1 MSDEPRLDPEL
12 QALAWKFSRATAR
25 QILRSMRYIEEY
37 ADDPGARWALLRA
50 ILERF
55 AAGDSA

>member
-1 MSDEPRLDPEL
+1 LA
-12 QALAWKFSRATAR
+12 ALAWKFSRATAR
-25 QILRSMRYIEEY
+25 QILRSMRYSEEY
-37 ADDPGARWALLRA
+37 EDGPEARWALLRV